1 MTAFL
6 RALLL
11 LVVVLL
17 VGGGLLAYSIASRGL
32 STRTPPSW
40 AEATL
45 ANVMRS
51 LATPSQMRTAKNPVE
66 ATPEVLDEALAH
78 FADHCASC
86 HANDGSGNTDMG
98 RAFYPPAPDMR
109 APATQNRSDG
119 ELFSIIEHGIR
130 LTGMPAW
137 GTGTPE
143 GEHQSWA
150 LVHFIRRLH
159 TLTPEEL
166 ERMEGL
172 NPRSS
177 DQFREEEEI
186 RKFLAG
192 EDPPA
197 RDDAASEPPAHKHPQ
212 P

>member
-1 MTAFL
+1 MSALL
-6 RALLL
+6 RAFAL
-11 LVVVLL
+11 LVVLLL
-17 VGGGLLAYSIASRGL
+17 VGGAVAAYSITSRGL
-32 STRTPPSW
+32 STRVAPSSV
-40 AEATL
+40 EAVL
-45 ANVMRS
+45 ARTMRGF
-51 LATPSQMRTAKNPVE
+51 ATPRQMRETKNPVQ
-66 ATPEVLDEALAH
+66 ATPELLDEALSH

-86 HANDGSGNTDMG
+86 HANDGSGNSDMG

-109 APATQNRSDG
+109 AAATQDLTDG
-119 ELFSIIEHGIR
+119 EIFSIIEHGVR

-150 LVHFIRRLH
+150 LVHFIRRLSS
-159 TLTPEEL
+159 LTPEDL

-172 NPRSS
+172 NPRSAE
-177 DQFREEEEI
+177 QFREEEAI